1 MRTRTNK
8 DIVVFFMMFMLIFI
22 GRISFVSFYEQIKY
36 IFILCVAVLVL
47 FNYNKIVTNRNIGIV
62 FIWLC
67 LSFSL
72 FYSSYLNR
80 NNYESRDPLLSAV
93 IFCSII
99 LEFSLIV
106 LYAQSEGKLEHLV
119 TLYRYWG
126 TVAVILADISVFL
139 TKDTQSDTEYLFG
152 DKFATAYL
160 HMFVMALW
168 LLRRNISLYKVK
180 DLLIYSALF
189 IDCMLSGIHTKCST
203 GTIGFVLVIV
213 FWVLCIKFSN
223 VFLTKTISIILII
236 FSFSYSF
243 IYSRILQTPAA
254 IFFIENV
261 LHKDISMTG
270 RTGIF
275 QILPAV
281 ISKKPLWGYGYGISY
296 EVLSRYIHGNIPN
309 TQNAVAEWLLY
320 GGICVV
326 ILVLIFIFYGLKNIS
341 NCSDNICIPLVC
353 MIYSY
358 IVIGSVEVTF
368 GKTFFAIVLLVY
380 GFTAECKGETRNA

>member
-1 MRTRTNK
+1 M
-8 DIVVFFMMFMLIFI
+8 
-22 GRISFVSFYEQIKY
+22 SFYEQIKY
-36 IFILCVAVLVL
+36 IFILCVAVFVL

-67 LSFSL
+67 LSSLL

-93 IFCSII
+93 IFCTII

-106 LYAQSEGKLEHLV
+106 LYAQSKGKLEHLV

-126 TVAVILADISVFL
+126 TVAIILADISVFL
-139 TKDTQSDTEYLFG
+139 TKNTQSDTEYLFG

-160 HMFVMALW
+160 HMFVMALG

-203 GTIGFVLVIV
+203 GTIGFVLVVV
-213 FWVLCIKFSN
+213 FWVLCTKFSN
-223 VFLTKTISIILII
+223 VFLTKTISIVLII
-236 FSFSYSF
+236 FSFAYSF
-243 IYSRILQTPAA
+243 IYSRILQTPAV
-254 IFFIENV
+254 IFFIENI

-281 ISKKPLWGYGYGISY
+281 ISKKPLWGYGYGVSY

-326 ILVLIFIFYGLKNIS
+326 ISVLIFIFYGLKNIG
-341 NCSDNICIPLVC
+341 NCSDNIYIPLVC

-380 GFTAECKGETRNA
+380 GFTTECKGETRNA